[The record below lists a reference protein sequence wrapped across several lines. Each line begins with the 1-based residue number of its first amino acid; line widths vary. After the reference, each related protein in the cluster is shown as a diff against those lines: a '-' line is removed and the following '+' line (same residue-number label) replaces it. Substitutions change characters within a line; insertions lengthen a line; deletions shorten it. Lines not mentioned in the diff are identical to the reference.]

1 MEDPLSKSL
10 MIQGT
15 GSGAGKSLLV
25 TALCR
30 IVRDMGFNVAPFKA
44 QNMALNSFITAGGGE
59 IGRAQALQAEAAQL
73 EPTVEMNP
81 ILLKAQGESGCQVVI
96 HGKVH
101 KSMLARE
108 YYAFKDHAWES
119 AKAAF
124 NALSEKHEIIII
136 EGAGSPA
143 EINLM
148 DVDIVNMSV
157 AKHAKAPVLLVG
169 DIEKG
174 GVFASLYG
182 TVKLLGRDKRRIK
195 GFLIN
200 KFRGDIDIL
209 TPGLEMIRQKTGIP
223 VVGVLPYF
231 DRSGL
236 PEEDGLSLS
245 QGRTEA
251 RPTVFVHGVKIVIVR
266 LQYISN
272 FTDFDPLLYE
282 PDVELVYST
291 HPAEIENADMVII
304 PGTKNTVKDLLHL
317 RETGLAQSI
326 ARAHA
331 KGVRIVG
338 VCGGYQMLGKRI
350 YDPDGIESPQRE
362 VEGLGLLNIE
372 TNFKNTKTTCQVKAN
387 VVDSSFPFSVED
399 NRYGF
404 PLAGYEIHMGTSSGD
419 IGLFRMQ
426 RIPSSEPGHG
436 EEVLDGSMNGNCWG
450 TYIHGIFE
458 NDSFR
463 RGMINDLRIKKGLS
477 PLESGIKCAAIK
489 DRAIDKLASIV
500 KENIDMNFVGGL
512 LKL

>member
-1 MEDPLSKSL
+1 L
-10 MIQGT
+10 
-15 GSGAGKSLLV
+15 
-25 TALCR
+25 
-30 IVRDMGFNVAPFKA
+30 
-44 QNMALNSFITAGGGE
+44 ALNSFITADGGE
-59 IGRAQALQAEAAQL
+59 IGRAQALQAQAARL

-101 KSMLARE
+101 KSMRARE
-108 YYAFKDHAWES
+108 YYAFRDYAWEA

-124 NALSEKHEIIII
+124 DALSKKHEIIII

-157 AKHAKAPVLLVG
+157 ARYAKAPVLLVG
-169 DIEKG
+169 DIDKG

-182 TVKLLGRDKRRIK
+182 TVKLLGRDKRYIK
-195 GFLIN
+195 GFIIN

-209 TPGLEMIRQKTGIP
+209 TPGLQMIRDKTGIP

-231 DRSGL
+231 HCSGL
-236 PEEDGLSLS
+236 PEEDGLSLA
-245 QGRTEA
+245 QGGTEA
-251 RPTVFVHGVKIVIVR
+251 QHAIFVHGVKIVIVR

-291 HPAEIENADMVII
+291 NPAEIENADMVIV

-317 RETGLAQSI
+317 RERGLDQSI

-338 VCGGYQMLGKRI
+338 MCGGYQMLGKSI
-350 YDPDGIESPQRE
+350 YDHDGVESPHLE

-372 TNFKNTKTTCQVKAN
+372 THFKNIKTTCRVNADL
-387 VVDSSFPFSVED
+387 VDTSFPFPVTD
-399 NRYGF
+399 NRHGLS
-404 PLAGYEIHMGTSSGD
+404 LAGYEIHMGTSSGD
-419 IGLFRMQ
+419 IGLFRMRRLSGHQ
-426 RIPSSEPGHG
+426 PGQG
-436 EEVLDGSMNGNCWG
+436 DEVLDGSMNGNCWG

-463 RGMINDLRIKKGLS
+463 RGMINDLRIKRGLS
-477 PLESGIKCAAIK
+477 PLESGINCAAIK
-489 DRAIDKLASIV
+489 DRAIDKLASVV
-500 KENIDMNFVGGL
+500 KENLDMDYVRGL